1 MGAKQY
7 GIDEKR
13 LAEYAGQ
20 IAEAVRGSMEAG
32 ATGVA
37 LFIPSNMTD
46 EHWAEF
52 DKAIH
57 QTYQVKK

>member
-1 MGAKQY
+1 MNKSE
-7 GIDEKR
+7 ITEV
-13 LAEYAGQ
+13 
-20 IAEAVRGSMEAG
+20 VRGSMEAG

-57 QTYQVKK
+57 QTYQVKKQG